1 MTKLHGDPRPIK
13 DSEFQRRAIRTIIK
27 YLTDNG
33 YGPITPQTF
42 RGLSYRT
49 FQDIFK
55 FLHQRVVPGHVY
67 VKDKF
72 EDEFIDILKSL
83 RYPLADTISPKA
95 LYSIAAPHSY
105 PVFLALLLW
114 MTKLCQ
120 VAIARKGGGL
130 FTEIFIMLL
139 QEEAIMDNEN
149 DQENDTGRQSLD
161 NDEQADELSL
171 LFYDY
176 TSATYSAFMDGADE
190 FSGIDAEL
198 KGMIGK
204 AI

>member
-1 MTKLHGDPRPIK
+1 
-13 DSEFQRRAIRTIIK
+13 
-27 YLTDNG
+27 
-33 YGPITPQTF
+33 
-42 RGLSYRT
+42 
-49 FQDIFK
+49 
-55 FLHQRVVPGHVY
+55 
-67 VKDKF
+67 
-72 EDEFIDILKSL
+72 
-83 RYPLADTISPKA
+83 
-95 LYSIAAPHSY
+95 
-105 PVFLALLLW
+105 
-114 MTKLCQ
+114 
-120 VAIARKGGGL
+120 
-130 FTEIFIMLL
+130 MLL

-149 DQENDTGRQSLD
+149 NQENDTGRQSLD